1 MRIRLS
7 NGACLRMENGK
18 TAVVYC
24 GQYGSTQ
31 RYAEW
36 IARRCGAVLIPF
48 EQASID
54 DLKSFGTVIYGGAVY
69 AGKIMGIPFIKSNLD
84 FFRKIRLVVYTVGLT
99 QPGDEEAFAQV
110 LDRNFTPE
118 ERAGIRFFHFPGA
131 LDYSRMNGVQRLMM
145 RVLKKSIE
153 KKGKE
158 QRSRFEE
165 SIVQSFGGKVDFTD
179 PSYIDPLVNY
189 ITSADGADASK

>member
-1 MRIRLS
+1 
-7 NGACLRMENGK
+7 MENGK

-24 GQYGSTQ
+24 GQYGSTR

-36 IARRCGAVLIPF
+36 IAKRCSGVLLPL
-48 EQASID
+48 EQVSID
-54 DLKSFGTVIYGGAVY
+54 DLKIFKTVIYGGAVY
-69 AGKIMGIPFIKSNLD
+69 AGKIMGISFIKGNLD
-84 FFRKIRLVVYTVGLT
+84 FFRKIRLVIYTVGLT
-99 QPGDEEAFAQV
+99 QPGDEAAFAQV

-131 LDYSRMNGVQRLMM
+131 LDYSKMNGVQRLMM

-153 KKGKE
+153 KKSKASHS
-158 QRSRFEE
+158 QFEE

-179 PSYIDPLVNY
+179 ESYIDPLVAY
-189 ITSADGADASK
+189 ICAGYGEST